1 MIIETPR
8 RLWRHFLSDNLFRNS
23 VYLMLST
30 VVSGG
35 LGFFFWMICTHIYSP
50 GQIGVGTALISAMSL
65 ISTIGLLGFNS
76 TFVRVLPNSKNR
88 NNEINT
94 GSILVIGVSAILAA
108 IYVLLIPF
116 MAPSLSVV
124 NQNFWYAAGFVIIV
138 ALASINSLSDSVFIA
153 YRSAQYALI
162 TDAFITSG
170 AKLLLPLVFVALG
183 AYGVFFS
190 AGLATSLGM
199 IGSILYMMFIFGYKP
214 ELKIDMPTLR
224 DVFRYSFTNYIANLL
239 NMIPALVLP
248 IIVLDHLG
256 APAAA
261 YYYLAFM
268 IINLIYTVANSV
280 AQSLFAEGS
289 YNDQVLRNL
298 FKRAAVILVTIMI
311 PACVILASLGPL
323 VLDFFGK
330 TYSAGGSSVIIL
342 LAVFA
347 PIVAAYYM
355 GGVLLKITKQIYS
368 LMFVNL
374 AYAFVVVGLT
384 WLWVGKGLVW
394 VAIAWTIGNL
404 VAALLAFILVVYH
417 HRQHLSIEKLSNR
430 PELRTG

>member
-1 MIIETPR
+1 MITENFR

-35 LGFFFWMICTHIYSP
+35 LGFFFWLICTHIYSP
-50 GQIGVGTALISAMSL
+50 EQIGVGTALISAMSL

-76 TFVRVLPNSKNR
+76 TFVRVLPTSQNR

-94 GSILVIGVSAILAA
+94 GSILVIGISAIMAA
-108 IYVLLIPF
+108 VYVLLIPF
-116 MAPSLSVV
+116 TAPSLSVI

-199 IGSILYMMFIFGYKP
+199 IGSILYMMFVFGYKP
-214 ELKIDMPTLR
+214 HLKIDMPTLR
-224 DVFRYSFTNYIANLL
+224 DVFRYSFTNYVANLL
-239 NMIPALVLP
+239 NMIPALILP
-248 IIVLDHLG
+248 IIVLDRLG

-280 AQSLFAEGS
+280 AQSPP
-289 YNDQVLRNL
+289 RNCRKNL
-298 FKRAAVILVTIMI
+298 NIYVPLTCKRLWRYAGRMVILRHAM
-311 PACVILASLGPL
+311 
-323 VLDFFGK
+323 
-330 TYSAGGSSVIIL
+330 YGS
-342 LAVFA
+342 
-347 PIVAAYYM
+347 
-355 GGVLLKITKQIYS
+355 
-368 LMFVNL
+368 
-374 AYAFVVVGLT
+374 
-384 WLWVGKGLVW
+384 
-394 VAIAWTIGNL
+394 
-404 VAALLAFILVVYH
+404 
-417 HRQHLSIEKLSNR
+417 R
-430 PELRTG
+430 